1 MRFIVQNA
9 IKMMKS
15 VKIDYHLL
23 KPLLLCDIILV
34 ETSYL
39 HSQLKS

>member
-1 MRFIVQNA
+1 
-9 IKMMKS
+9 MKS
-15 VKIDYHLL
+15 VILCDLLL
-23 KPLLLCDIILV
+23 KPLLLCAIILV